1 MRCQNANLS
10 TCAQIRLL
18 QYAEQANCSWSRVA
32 QLMGGTRSDVQ
43 CRYFVSSALS
53 HPAPARNLRLH
64 RFQLFRYWHMRIVAS
79 RNTSWTPAEDMA
91 LRSAI
96 AEHGENNWEQIYA
109 VMREMKLVSMRVGY
123 IKGNG
128 RTPLEY
134 KNR

>member
-1 MRCQNANLS
+1 
-10 TCAQIRLL
+10 
-18 QYAEQANCSWSRVA
+18 
-32 QLMGGTRSDVQ
+32 
-43 CRYFVSSALS
+43 
-53 HPAPARNLRLH
+53 
-64 RFQLFRYWHMRIVAS
+64 MRIVAS